1 MKHLL
6 KQKIA
11 RGFTLIE
18 TLIAVLIL
26 TTAIAGPL
34 TIASKGLTATLVA
47 KDQISAFYLAQDA
60 VEYVHFLRDSACLAA
75 GAQPGGCPAAAW
87 LSSLTACTSA
97 DGSKSC
103 YFDSLEHNPQ
113 LPATC
118 VTSCPIMQYDSSSNS
133 FNYNPDTTNAPLTPQ
148 HYIRTVTIKNDS
160 TGAQTPID
168 EAILTVTIDWSDMG
182 GITHTAVVRENLF
195 RWQ

>member
-75 GAQPGGCPAAAW
+75 GPQPGGCPAAAW

-103 YFDSLEHNPQ
+103 YFDSLEHNPA
-113 LPATC
+113 LPAPR
-118 VTSCPIMQYDSSSNS
+118 VGSCDTMRYDTITNS
-133 FNYNPDTTNAPLTPQ
+133 FNYNVSGTLTPQ
-148 HYIRTVTIKNDS
+148 RYVRTVTIKNDS
-160 TGAQTPID
+160 TGAQTRVD

>member
-1 MKHLL
+1 MTHLF

-60 VEYVHFLRDSACLAA
+60 V
-75 GAQPGGCPAAAW
+75 
-87 LSSLTACTSA
+87 
-97 DGSKSC
+97 
-103 YFDSLEHNPQ
+103 
-113 LPATC
+113 
-118 VTSCPIMQYDSSSNS
+118 
-133 FNYNPDTTNAPLTPQ
+133 
-148 HYIRTVTIKNDS
+148 
-160 TGAQTPID
+160 
-168 EAILTVTIDWSDMG
+168 
-182 GITHTAVVRENLF
+182 
-195 RWQ
+195 